1 MIVGVS
7 IVDRHKPAGER
18 HVGTYMFE
26 VDYSGDSH
34 FDIECMVCPPENEEN
49 LRPYL
54 NRLLRREDFLRAAS
68 SGADGMRPMHLDGT
82 PF

>member
-7 IVDRHKPAGER
+7 IVDRHRPKGEA

-34 FDIECMVCPPENEEN
+34 FDIECLVAPVENEEN

-54 NRLLRREDFLRAAS
+54 NLLLKKEDFLRALD
-68 SGADGMRPMHLDGT
+68 SGAEGMRPMHLDGT
-82 PF
+82 PL